1 MSRRATPGGN
11 PRRPRVSRCFVGYAP
26 SLPMAAGLVACPFC
40 REMFEAG
47 EHAACPECDVALVA
61 THRLPKTQA
70 ELDAEAARTP
80 PDEIQLPW
88 AYAGRGRGL
97 IVGLAAAGLAAF
109 LLPWVRESIPER
121 QVLSGLDLARRLGW
135 LWAPAVAWFV
145 MIPLVITRRSVA
157 RMRGARVAIGFLAA
171 VALATVV
178 VRVLNAPA
186 STALRTIRF
195 AWGEGLWA
203 TAAIGAATLFAAAR
217 FGGPAH
223 VPTPDRPSATPAPR
237 ARHETLH

>member
-1 MSRRATPGGN
+1 
-11 PRRPRVSRCFVGYAP
+11 
-26 SLPMAAGLVACPFC
+26 MAAGLVACPFC

-47 EHAACPECDVALVA
+47 EHAACPECEVALVA

-80 PDEIQLPW
+80 PDEVVLPW
-88 AYAGRGRGL
+88 TYVGRGRAL
-97 IVGLAAAGLAAF
+97 VVGLAVAGLLAF
-109 LLPWVRESIPER
+109 LLPWVRESVPEM

-171 VALATVV
+171 MALAAVL

-186 STALRTIRF
+186 STALRTVRF
-195 AWGEGLWA
+195 AWGEGLWI
-203 TAAIGAATLFAAAR
+203 TAAIAAATLVAAAR
-217 FGGPAH
+217 FGGAPH
-223 VPTPDRPSATPAPR
+223 EPPGSTPAPGP
-237 ARHETLH
+237 ARPPRETLH